1 MTRQENRI
9 NRHRRI
15 RAKISGT
22 ASRPRLSLF
31 KSHKHIH
38 LQLIDDEKSVTVASA
53 STEKSKGKDRVVD
66 AAKLLAKS
74 AAKAG
79 IKEAVFDRGG
89 NIYHGR
95 VEAVGKALREAGLKI

>member
-38 LQLIDDEKSVTVASA
+38 LQLIDDEKSMTLASV
-53 STEKSKGKDRVVD
+53 STQKSKGKDRVTD
-66 AAKLLAKS
+66 AAKLLADK

-79 IKEAVFDRGG
+79 IKEVVFDRGG
-89 NIYHGR
+89 NIYHGQ
-95 VEAVGKALREAGLKI
+95 VQAVG